1 MNFGP
6 GYRIYYVQN
15 GEEFVSLWKEF
26 EEAKSAEA
34 IFLKQIDK
42 FDETH
47 AVESW
52 EAVVGKAVANRT
64 KEIFIREKKLFVR
77 IESSVVKNELTIMRA
92 KIIDNLNEKIRFN
105 TCGAML

>member
-1 MNFGP
+1 MSRDND
-6 GYRIYYVQN
+6 
-15 GEEFVSLWKEF
+15 KT
-26 EEAKSAEA
+26 
-34 IFLKQIDK
+34 LKQAMDQMLKVYRLKNK

-77 IESSVVKNELTIMRA
+77 IESSVVKNELTIMR
-92 KIIDNLNEKIRFN
+92 KQILNNLNEKAGSEVISEIIF
-105 TCGAML
+105 L

>member
-1 MNFGP
+1 MSRDND
-6 GYRIYYVQN
+6 
-15 GEEFVSLWKEF
+15 KT
-26 EEAKSAEA
+26 
-34 IFLKQIDK
+34 LKQAMDQMLKVYRLKNK

-77 IESSVVKNELTIMRA
+77 IESSVVKNELVMMRA
-92 KIIDNLNEKIRFN
+92 QIIANLNEKSGSEVVSEIVF
-105 TCGAML
+105 L